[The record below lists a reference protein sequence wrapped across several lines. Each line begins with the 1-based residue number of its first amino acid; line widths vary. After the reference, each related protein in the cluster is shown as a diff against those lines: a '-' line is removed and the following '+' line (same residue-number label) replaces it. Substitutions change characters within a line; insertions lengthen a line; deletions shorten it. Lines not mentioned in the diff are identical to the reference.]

1 MRKGI
6 VTTYFERRE
15 GNMNTISNYCRF
27 IGRLV
32 KDPQLIQLENT
43 ELVTFTLAINEYR
56 KEKGGDKKKTV
67 NYFDF
72 EAGDSGAAT
81 LGKYCKKGD
90 IVEVVT
96 SDKNK
101 TWTDP
106 EGNKRLQT
114 RFRVKEFKLF
124 NNGHHQKEEGEGN
137 AEHSSLEADAAVT
150 NGR

>member
-1 MRKGI
+1 
-6 VTTYFERRE
+6 
-15 GNMNTISNYCRF
+15 MNTISNYCRF

-72 EAGDSGAAT
+72 EAWDSGAAT

-90 IVEVVT
+90 IVDVVT
-96 SDKNK
+96 SAKNK

-114 RFRVKEFKLF
+114 LFRVKEFKLF

-137 AEHSSLEADAAVT
+137 AEHTSLEADAAVT

>member
-1 MRKGI
+1 
-6 VTTYFERRE
+6 
-15 GNMNTISNYCRF
+15 MNNCSF
-27 IGRLV
+27 VGRLAQN
-32 KDPQLIQLENT
+32 PELIAVNST
-43 ELVTFTLAINEYR
+43 HVARFTLAVEDYR
-56 KEKGGDKKKTV
+56 RAKDGKKTKRV
-67 NYFDF
+67 DYFDF
-72 EAGDSGAAT
+72 EAWDSGAAT

-90 IVEVVT
+90 IVDVVT
-96 SDKNK
+96 SAKNK

-137 AEHSSLEADAAVT
+137 AEHTSLEADAAVT